1 MTTYHSYTLNIA
13 VIIIVQLLST
23 GRLLYL
29 RSLPCLLQYRPE
41 LAVLALGVLGLVPAE
56 GDLTVQPAP
65 LLPAEC
71 RLQRLPAHT

>member
-13 VIIIVQLLST
+13 VIIIVQLLIT

-41 LAVLALGVLGLVPAE
+41 LAVLALGVLGLVPIK
-56 GDLTVQPAP
+56 
-65 LLPAEC
+65 
-71 RLQRLPAHT
+71 